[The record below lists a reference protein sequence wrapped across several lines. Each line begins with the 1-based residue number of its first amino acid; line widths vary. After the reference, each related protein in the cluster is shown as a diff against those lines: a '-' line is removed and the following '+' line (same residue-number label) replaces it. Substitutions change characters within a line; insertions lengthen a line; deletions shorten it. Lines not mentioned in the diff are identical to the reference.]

1 MRPNVK
7 SGSPCVIKLVEP
19 EEPIFLPG
27 LNVDK
32 YKIVLVDK
40 GSDEALK
47 FLDLGHRGVIRKK

>member
-1 MRPNVK
+1 MK